1 MFRTDSLSRALLFR
15 VLSNEVRIKLVESLA
30 EGEKNVSDL
39 CSAIGQEQTRVSH
52 ELRCLLVCGLVEY
65 RREGRQIIYSLNS
78 DTVLPILK
86 AADKHAIEFSER
98 IKGCEIVSEM
108 RRVRLHELKV

>member
-1 MFRTDSLSRALLFR
+1 MFRSDTSSVALLFR
-15 VLSNEVRIKLVESLA
+15 VLSNEVRLRLVESLA

-39 CSAIGQEQTRVSH
+39 CSVLGQEQTRVSH

-65 RREGRQIIYSLNS
+65 RREGRQMIYSLNR

-86 AADKHAIEFSER
+86 AADKHATQFCDRIES
-98 IKGCEIVSEM
+98 CEIVSEM
-108 RRVRLHELKV
+108 RRVRLHELPV